1 MSEEMLKVFCRGK
14 MPEVYA
20 WKHLL
25 QIHLGRMGQ
34 MNKGLILLETLTE
47 DETKE
52 RSSNTDCGVCLL
64 FEVLALV
71 VLLLLN

>member
-1 MSEEMLKVFCRGK
+1 MQKVFCREQ

-25 QIHLGRMGQ
+25 QSQLGQMRQ
-34 MNKGLILLETLTE
+34 MNKGLTLLETLPGA
-47 DETKE
+47 ETKE

-64 FEVLALV
+64 FEPLALV
-71 VLLLLN
+71 ALLWLN